1 LARISKIRRSLASDY
16 VQPSFEKRVYCPP
29 MDITT
34 ERVWTDFREVRELIP
49 LVLSLTNSVVQEFT
63 ANALLALGASPIMSE
78 ALEEIIE
85 LVGIA
90 SALNLNIG
98 TPTPRSAEAM
108 ALAAQTAKARQIPIV
123 LDPVAVG
130 VTKLRRDLADRLL
143 EIAPSAIIRGNQA
156 EIAALAGIPALAR
169 GVDAAE
175 SSEKA
180 SLAVR
185 QLAKRLGTVAVASGP
200 IDYLSDGKMV
210 IAVDNG
216 HPMMARITG
225 SGCVASA
232 LIAAFLAVNPNALS
246 AAMSAV
252 IVMDIV
258 GELAAEHSR
267 SEGPSSFRIRFLD
280 TFDKLE
286 PEHLEARMKV
296 TRV

>member
-1 LARISKIRRSLASDY
+1 
-16 VQPSFEKRVYCPP
+16 
-29 MDITT
+29 MDITA
-34 ERVWTDFREVRELIP
+34 ERVWADFRSVRELIP

-63 ANALLALGASPIMSE
+63 ANALLALGASPIMSD
-78 ALEEIIE
+78 ALEETVE

-90 SALNLNIG
+90 NALNLNIG

-108 ALAAQTAKARQIPIV
+108 ALAAQAAKARRIPIV

-130 VTKLRRDLADRLL
+130 ATKLRRGLADRLL
-143 EIAPSAIIRGNQA
+143 EIAPCAIIRGNQA
-156 EIAALAGIPALAR
+156 EIAALAGLPAVAR
-169 GVDAAE
+169 GVDATE
-175 SSEKA
+175 SSDQA
-180 SLAVR
+180 ANAIR
-185 QLAKRLGTVAVASGP
+185 QLAKRFGTVAIASGP
-200 IDYLSDGKMV
+200 IDYLSDGKTV

-232 LIAAFLAVNPNALS
+232 VIAAFLPVNPNPLA

-252 IVMDIV
+252 IVTDIV

-267 SEGPSSFRIRFLD
+267 SEGPGSFRIRFLD
-280 TFDKLE
+280 TFDRLE

-296 TRV
+296 VRV